1 MAEKKEK
8 TEQEYV
14 IPLRGKFRHVARY
27 KKTPKAVKTIK
38 EFLAR
43 HMKIYDR
50 DLNKIKLSKEVNE
63 FLWARGIKNPPHKV
77 KVKAVKKGE
86 IVNVELVDIPNKIK
100 FKKLREEKVEKEA
113 LAKVESKK
121 TMMQKAKEQ
130 IQGGVKKK
138 TSQDENKDN
147 DEVKEEG
154 ENAQNKESVKN
165 DEQEKKESVEKANEK
180 LEKEMA
186 KAEKHTAKPENKK
199 AEIAK
204 EKSNKQAK

>member
-1 MAEKKEK
+1 MAEKKTEK

-27 KKTPKAVKTIK
+27 KKTPKAVKIIK

-50 DLNKIKLSKEVNE
+50 DLNKIKLDKAINE
-63 FLWARGIKNPPHKV
+63 FLWARGIKNPLHKI
-77 KVKAVKKGE
+77 KVKAVKKDG
-86 IVNVELVDIPNKIK
+86 IVKVELVEMPAKLK

-113 LAKVESKK
+113 LAKIESKK

-130 IQGGVKKK
+130 MQGKGKEK
-138 TSQDENKDN
+138 SEDENKDGVE
-147 DEVKEEG
+147 DKKEV
-154 ENAQNKESVKN
+154 S
-165 DEQEKKESVEKANEK
+165 EKKEAVKEAGAK

-186 KAEKHTAKPENKK
+186 KQTKHSTGGKSKQPKRPVRQAMAK
-199 AEIAK
+199 
-204 EKSNKQAK
+204 